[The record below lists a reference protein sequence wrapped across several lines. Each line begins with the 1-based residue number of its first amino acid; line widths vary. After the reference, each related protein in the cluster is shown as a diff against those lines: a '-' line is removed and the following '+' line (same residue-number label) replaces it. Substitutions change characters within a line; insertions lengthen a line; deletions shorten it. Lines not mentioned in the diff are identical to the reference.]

1 MKLTGVILDW
11 AGTLA
16 DFGSHAPV
24 AALRD
29 VFASAGVPI
38 TAHEARGPMGL
49 AKRAHVQKL
58 LELPRVV
65 KEWTRIHG
73 GAPHAKDVNE
83 IYLAFVPAQ
92 LELLKHH
99 ADLIP
104 GVPEAAERMRERG
117 LRIGTTTGYNRPM
130 LEYLLERAREQG
142 FVPDYAACPDD
153 VPSGRPHPF
162 MCYLNAIQMEI
173 SPMWTMVKIGD
184 TPADIEE
191 GLNAGMW
198 TIGVTRTGN
207 EVGMTQAKWDT
218 ASQDRQTR
226 LLANAYET
234 LSKAGAHYIAES
246 AAECDE
252 ILDRIEARLDAGGYP

>member
-1 MKLTGVILDW
+1 
-11 AGTLA
+11 
-16 DFGSHAPV
+16 
-24 AALRD
+24 
-29 VFASAGVPI
+29 
-38 TAHEARGPMGL
+38 MGL

-65 KEWTRIHG
+65 QEWTKAHG
-73 GAPHAKDVNE
+73 QAPHAEVVDE
-83 IYLAFVPAQ
+83 IYHAFVPRQ
-92 LELLKHH
+92 LELLKDHS
-99 ADLIP
+99 DLISE
-104 GVPEAAERMRERG
+104 VPEAVERMRGRG

-130 LEYLLERAREQG
+130 LEYLLDRAREQG

-162 MCYLNAIQMEI
+162 MCYLNAIHMGV

-207 EVGMTQAKWDT
+207 EVGLTQAEWDT
-218 ASQDRQTR
+218 LSDNKKTR

-234 LSKAGAHYIAES
+234 LCNSGAHYIAES
-246 AAECDE
+246 AAECDD
-252 ILDRIEARLDAGGYP
+252 IFDRIEARLDAGGHP